1 MRSVEPMNPK
11 EKKKITDLPIS
22 CSDEL
27 MELRFALLTVIKL
40 WAHGLVG
47 KAHTAPVLPYMAVV
61 ALNEKVPNIIRQ
73 SVRRVGVVDLTTT
86 VLWPSFWGAALGKV
100 TSTGRRTRIFSMS
113 TDASRYVFFDSLDI
127 FVLFW

>member
-1 MRSVEPMNPK
+1 MQAIGVLGRDAKVEAHFARGNERSHDEICRAYEPTRG
-11 EKKKITDLPIS
+11 KKTTDLPIR

-86 VLWPSFWGAALGKV
+86 VL
-100 TSTGRRTRIFSMS
+100 
-113 TDASRYVFFDSLDI
+113 
-127 FVLFW
+127 